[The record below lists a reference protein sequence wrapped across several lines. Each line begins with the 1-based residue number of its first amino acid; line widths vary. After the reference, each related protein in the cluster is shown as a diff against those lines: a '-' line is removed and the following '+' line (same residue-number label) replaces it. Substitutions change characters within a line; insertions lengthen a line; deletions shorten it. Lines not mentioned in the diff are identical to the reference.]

1 MEHKVLLTN
10 RKNGSFSGILDVLA
24 FDMTEILLET
34 EMGML
39 TIKGKDLHV
48 NRLNLEKGEVD
59 VAGKIDSFP
68 FFRRRYGK
76 ISVNHISRRFG
87 RILFNKS
94 RGI

>member
-34 EMGML
+34 ETGML

-59 VAGKIDSFP
+59 IEGDIGALEYSAVPKPGEKAQSLFGK
-68 FFRRRYGK
+68 
-76 ISVNHISRRFG
+76 
-87 RILFNKS
+87 LFK
-94 RGI
+94 

>member
-59 VAGKIDSFP
+59 IEGDIGALEYSAVPKPGEKAQSLFGK
-68 FFRRRYGK
+68 
-76 ISVNHISRRFG
+76 
-87 RILFNKS
+87 LFK
-94 RGI
+94 